1 MPLRL
6 LLMYLPQR
14 LKNFRMI
21 FLDTHINLSADQCK
35 QITLSTVQQSQSG
48 LWHSE
53 RHKRITAS
61 NFGSIIRRNPSL
73 PINKFVRNLLYSQFK
88 GNRHTRN
95 GILQEDTT
103 IEEYK
108 LKKAEDNENIYV
120 NKTGLVIHP
129 TNKFLAASPD
139 GIVTSSTD
147 GTGLIEIK
155 NLLHSKPINLFEAA
169 NSNNFCLITINGNLK
184 LKENH
189 PYFFQCH
196 GLLNVCHKPW
206 IDFVV
211 RTLNPYQMFIQRI
224 YRDVDLWENTLLPKL
239 KAFFTKALL
248 PELASPREG
257 KSPGIREPG
266 IWFVDSKTSIKRKRK
281 ITSASTNRRKTKKQN
296 PRPDTSSDS
305 ETANTQAKE
314 PAQNR
319 LTRGRQK
326 QTKFVG
332 RSIKQQWIIDEDA
345 NHKEWYKGT
354 VVSLLKGTDG
364 KLNAVYEV
372 LFDGDDDV
380 YEIDH
385 LVADYHSGSV
395 QFCDL

>member
-1 MPLRL
+1 MPWPSECLSQTMDRL
-6 LLMYLPQR
+6 CCAYTES
-14 LKNFRMI
+14 I
-21 FLDTHINLSADQCK
+21 SDVHTENLSRC
-35 QITLSTVQQSQSG
+35 LSG
-48 LWHSE
+48 
-53 RHKRITAS
+53 
-61 NFGSIIRRNPSL
+61 RN
-73 PINKFVRNLLYSQFK
+73 K
-88 GNRHTRN
+88 
-95 GILQEDTT
+95 
-103 IEEYK
+103 
-108 LKKAEDNENIYV
+108 
-120 NKTGLVIHP
+120 
-129 TNKFLAASPD
+129 
-139 GIVTSSTD
+139 
-147 GTGLIEIK
+147 
-155 NLLHSKPINLFEAA
+155 
-169 NSNNFCLITINGNLK
+169 
-184 LKENH
+184 
-189 PYFFQCH
+189 
-196 GLLNVCHKPW
+196 
-206 IDFVV
+206 
-211 RTLNPYQMFIQRI
+211 
-224 YRDVDLWENTLLPKL
+224 TLLPKL

-266 IWFVDSKTSIKRKRK
+266 IWKKDE
-281 ITSASTNRRKTKKQN
+281 KQN

>member
-1 MPLRL
+1 MSFSVMHVLR
-6 LLMYLPQR
+6 R
-14 LKNFRMI
+14 NI
-21 FLDTHINLSADQCK
+21 FQL
-35 QITLSTVQQSQSG
+35 
-48 LWHSE
+48 
-53 RHKRITAS
+53 
-61 NFGSIIRRNPSL
+61 SII
-73 PINKFVRNLLYSQFK
+73 
-88 GNRHTRN
+88 
-95 GILQEDTT
+95 
-103 IEEYK
+103 
-108 LKKAEDNENIYV
+108 
-120 NKTGLVIHP
+120 
-129 TNKFLAASPD
+129 
-139 GIVTSSTD
+139 
-147 GTGLIEIK
+147 
-155 NLLHSKPINLFEAA
+155 
-169 NSNNFCLITINGNLK
+169 
-184 LKENH
+184 
-189 PYFFQCH
+189 
-196 GLLNVCHKPW
+196 
-206 IDFVV
+206 
-211 RTLNPYQMFIQRI
+211 FIQ
-224 YRDVDLWENTLLPKL
+224 
-239 KAFFTKALL
+239 
-248 PELASPREG
+248 
-257 KSPGIREPG
+257 
-266 IWFVDSKTSIKRKRK
+266 FVDSKTSIKRKRK